1 MADPVAIDFG
11 PDGRLWVA
19 EMTDYGQA
27 VDGVFVQAGKVRY
40 LEDTD
45 QDGQYDR
52 ATIFVDGLR
61 FPTDVKVWREGVLI
75 CDAPD
80 ILYCE
85 DTDAD
90 GHADVRDVL
99 FSGFAT
105 HNGQARVNS
114 LRWGMDGW
122 VYGSCGLFGGEIV
135 NSRGETLN
143 LGGRD
148 FRMRPKRARS
158 SPSPGRRNKVGHAM
172 SWENGLAATMERCS
186 VTTQPATTICAETLS
201 CLRLL
206 RPSSCPVARTRIV
219 CFHAANWCSSSCPA
233 PRAARRPLA
242 VWGSIATMRSVLS
255 TKGTPLCASRSIN
268 WCIANES
275 PATASRLSANAHRKS
290 NRASSSVQPTGGFV
304 PFRSAPVRTAA
315 CGSWTCIATSS
326 NTRFGSRRKPS
337 VSSTS
342 SPAKAWGAFIALS
355 PGSRPPPFAH
365 LAKHRGSGQSSSQ
378 VATACYAIWRNKR
391 FKRDRMESHWTRF
404 GLLARHAASPAVQV
418 QAIYTLNGL
427 HQLDPELCLQLL
439 EQAHP
444 EVRRHVIRLVE
455 QFARDDP
462 RIEAAIVDATTAP
475 QPFVRQQAAYSL
487 GEIVPQTP
495 ATSQALLRLLRES
508 DEYLC
513 AAALSSVNRENI
525 VWLAEQVY
533 RQAAA
538 ESAGDPAIV
547 APQLAKMLVQLAPAE
562 AVRQQIDWLA
572 QHVDMAC
579 CSQRQFDL
587 FFELLLA
594 MQEHGKPL
602 SEIRAQ
608 RSAVV
613 DQRLTQARQMACD
626 AGIADTQR
634 RWAIDLLACD
644 PDHPQHVS
652 ICADLIDPR
661 YAPSLQSHAIQT
673 LSRIGSD
680 AARQVMLD
688 KWHATGP
695 VQRREIIEQF
705 LSNIGWSEQLLDAI
719 QAQQLPHS
727 AIDAQ
732 QRQQLALSPSPA
744 TRALAEQL
752 FSSSLPGPRAEMV
765 ARFQPAASM
774 AGDRASGQR
783 LFVTKC
789 SACHQVGS
797 TGFAVGPDLAALS
810 DQTRA
815 ALLTSIVDPSRDVD
829 ARYMTYVVQTV
840 NGQSLSGMLTDE
852 TSSSLTLKQES
863 GKANVIL
870 RAEIE
875 SAVATQKSLMPDGLE
890 QDWTVAQMADLLEY
904 LMTLRTA
911 TP

>member
-1 MADPVAIDFG
+1 
-11 PDGRLWVA
+11 
-19 EMTDYGQA
+19 MTDYGQA

-148 FRMRPKRARS
+148 FRMRPETGEIEPVTGTTQQGRACNELGEWFGCDNGTLLRHYPTSDHYLRRNPFLSPPPSAVFVPGGTDPNRLFPRGELVQFKLSGPAGRPTSACGLGFYRDDALGAEYEGNAFVCEPVNQLVHRERIARHGVTFVGETRTGRAIERVPQFNRPVVSSRS
-158 SPSPGRRNKVGHAM
+158 DPHRSGRRPVDRGHVSLRHRTPDLDPGGNQA
-172 SWENGLAATMERCS
+172 SAQRLRRPRHGAHLSRCHPG
-186 VTTQPATTICAETLS
+186 VARP
-201 CLRLL
+201 RLL
-206 RPSSCPVARTRIV
+206 TWQNT
-219 CFHAANWCSSSCPA
+219 AAVGK
-233 PRAARRPLA
+233 AAR
-242 VWGSIATMRSVLS
+242 
-255 TKGTPLCASRSIN
+255 
-268 WCIANES
+268 
-275 PATASRLSANAHRKS
+275 KS
-290 NRASSSVQPTGGFV
+290 QRRA
-304 PFRSAPVRTAA
+304 
-315 CGSWTCIATSS
+315 
-326 NTRFGSRRKPS
+326 TRFAQQAIQ
-337 VSSTS
+337 T
-342 SPAKAWGAFIALS
+342 
-355 PGSRPPPFAH
+355 RPDGVP
-365 LAKHRGSGQSSSQ
+365 LDEIR
-378 VATACYAIWRNKR
+378 
-391 FKRDRMESHWTRF
+391 
-404 GLLARHAASPAVQV
+404 LLARHAASPAVQV

-487 GEIVPQTP
+487 GEIVTQTP

-626 AGIADTQR
+626 AGIADTHACL
-634 RWAIDLLACD
+634 AI
-644 PDHPQHVS
+644 
-652 ICADLIDPR
+652 R
-661 YAPSLQSHAIQT
+661 
-673 LSRIGSD
+673 
-680 AARQVMLD
+680 
-688 KWHATGP
+688 
-695 VQRREIIEQF
+695 
-705 LSNIGWSEQLLDAI
+705 
-719 QAQQLPHS
+719 
-727 AIDAQ
+727 
-732 QRQQLALSPSPA
+732 PA
-744 TRALAEQL
+744 
-752 FSSSLPGPRAEMV
+752 
-765 ARFQPAASM
+765 
-774 AGDRASGQR
+774 
-783 LFVTKC
+783 
-789 SACHQVGS
+789 
-797 TGFAVGPDLAALS
+797 
-810 DQTRA
+810 
-815 ALLTSIVDPSRDVD
+815 
-829 ARYMTYVVQTV
+829 
-840 NGQSLSGMLTDE
+840 
-852 TSSSLTLKQES
+852 
-863 GKANVIL
+863 
-870 RAEIE
+870 
-875 SAVATQKSLMPDGLE
+875 GL
-890 QDWTVAQMADLLEY
+890 
-904 LMTLRTA
+904 
-911 TP
+911 